1 MKTGRPAQIRLHVHH
16 RARFSFR
23 LLSKRGGVAS
33 LPLSKEVTI
42 DGLLD
47 ISDRLFSLLV
57 VRVRVLFPSVEA
69 CLIAAV
75 VQLAVMD

>member
-1 MKTGRPAQIRLHVHH
+1 MAGRAHCSVPGR
-16 RARFSFR
+16 
-23 LLSKRGGVAS
+23 S
-33 LPLSKEVTI
+33 LGTKEVTI

-47 ISDRLFSLLV
+47 ISDRLFGLLV

-69 CLIAAV
+69 CLVAAV